1 MDTLTL
7 ALGAALGVAGILL
20 IYWIAA
26 RWPAWKAKLAAWFT
40 SERSAVAARAEGRLV
55 DAENRIKAL
64 EAQGVDAL
72 KNDIATLK
80 SRLDK
85 AGVAQ

>member
-26 RWPAWKAKLAAWFT
+26 RWPAWKANAAAWFR
-40 SERSAVAARAEGRLV
+40 SEKRAIAARAEGRIV
-55 DAENRIKAL
+55 DVENRLEAL
-64 EAQGVDAL
+64 EAMGLDAL
-72 KNDIATLK
+72 KADVANLK
-80 SRLDK
+80 AK
-85 AGVAQ
+85 VGV

>member
-20 IYWIAA
+20 IYRVAA

-40 SERSAVAARAEGRLV
+40 SQKSALEARAEGKLV
-55 DAENRIKAL
+55 DLENRLKAIEAAGVDQIKADI
-64 EAQGVDAL
+64 AAL
-72 KNDIATLK
+72 KSK
-80 SRLDK
+80 V
-85 AGVAQ
+85 GV

>member
-26 RWPAWKAKLAAWFT
+26 RWPAWKAKIAAWFA
-40 SERSAVAARAEGRLV
+40 SEKSAVAARAQGQLV
-55 DAENRIKAL
+55 DFENRIKAL
-64 EAQGVDAL
+64 ETSGIDAL
-72 KNDIATLK
+72 KNDVIAI
-80 SRLDK
+80 K
-85 AGVAQ
+85 AKIGM